1 MPIQYTNPF
10 SQFQDPMST
19 EIASELRNRF
29 LTNYETS
36 SKIEMEMAN
45 LQAAPFEG
53 DRNLRNNLVKS
64 TQEQLNQLS
73 QKGNYEHMT
82 VPVMESAKRYS
93 VKSKPIQDNMARYQS
108 YLETLSEA
116 KNNKEIDHE
125 DYTGTIKLA
134 TRNYSGLVEN
144 PDGTYGNAFSGVE
157 YVARPD
163 IQKMINDQIATVAAD
178 MFGEE
183 IQNVGVG
190 PNGKYTVKTKTGVKS
205 ISPEKIQL
213 AISSVFQDGQV
224 LAYLDRKGDIRTLD
238 LTEEDLMQEKSGAVS
253 SLQSQYDQLNDQLK
267 DAKTPEEKAMI
278 QEQMSQVVRQSGEL
292 NALTDTEQ
300 LRALAKQREISD
312 IVSGYANAA
321 MAASYSEQDTSTI
334 VSWDALFLKNQKT
347 DAENLSD
354 MANVQLAGRLF
365 EQISPQGVT
374 YDNIVASTT
383 EARNNVKT
391 LLSTESLKEAG
402 IDTTTFTSEDIMNM
416 SFEDLVK
423 RTSMDGARHILNR
436 RDLVIE
442 NQNMVIAAEKAL
454 QESKNSVGLTDE
466 VMLANYTNNVSGA
479 TELISQVGTALSTNE
494 VETASLLNNYLKFS
508 AMLDK
513 QSALFGFSFD
523 SVLSMF
529 TSPISG
535 NPMVQNEIAHDK
547 RLAEE
552 MGKIAEETGMSIE
565 QFNQIAKLLERK
577 KDDAGYFPEFGKALM
592 GRVPWNR
599 WNSGEKK
606 IKSGDV
612 EVDVEDVLD
621 DMYLQQQ
628 NMTSKINKD
637 LKVRTRTQ
645 YQGTLM
651 TSLPG
656 MSKGELSAIQKLL
669 PKGGGV
675 NNNIQY
681 LNSFTGELQSF
692 EILLRDLKER
702 GISQAENF
710 DMNTAAQS
718 TEVLFNPY
726 NFGIHGP
733 TMETEFVDKEGNKFS
748 VAIPVRNTLN
758 APTFNALSNN
768 PSYVFTRKI
777 AAQNGY
783 GVKNIIVPV
792 ILEDGNKVNLHVDL
806 ANDFYKVE
814 ANGNMSSA
822 QNLTSALQPGGS
834 IQLLYENGARFE

>member
-1 MPIQYTNPF
+1 
-10 SQFQDPMST
+10 MST

-36 SKIEMEMAN
+36 SKIELEMAA

-64 TQEQLNQLS
+64 TQEQLNQLA

-108 YLETLSEA
+108 YLESLSEA
-116 KNNKEIDHE
+116 KNNKELDHE

-144 PDGTYGNAFSGVE
+144 PDGTYGNAFSGIE

-183 IQNVGVG
+183 VQNVAVG
-190 PNGKYTVKTKTGVKS
+190 PNGEYTVKTKTGVKS

-224 LAYLDRKGDIRTLD
+224 SAYLDRKGDIRTLD
-238 LTEEDLMQEKSGAVS
+238 LTEEDLMQIKSGSIS
-253 SLQSQYDQLNDQLK
+253 SLQSQYDQLNSQLK
-267 DAKTPEEKAMI
+267 DAKTPEEKAII
-278 QEQMSQVVRQSGEL
+278 QEQMGEVVRQSGEL
-292 NALTDTEQ
+292 NSLTDTEQ

-321 MAASYSEQDTSTI
+321 MAASYSEQETSTI

-354 MANVQLAGRLF
+354 MSNVQLAGRLF
-365 EQISPQGVT
+365 EQVSPQGVT
-374 YDNIVASTT
+374 YDNIISSVT
-383 EARNNVKT
+383 EAKDNVKN
-391 LLSTESLKEAG
+391 LLSLESLQEAG
-402 IDTTTFTSEDIMNM
+402 IDTNVFTSEDIMNM
-416 SFEDLVK
+416 PYEDLVK
-423 RTSMDGARHILNR
+423 RAGLDGAKHILNR
-436 RDLVIE
+436 RDLVVE
-442 NQNMVIAAEKAL
+442 NQNMAAAAEKAL
-454 QESKNSVGLTDE
+454 QESKQSVGLTDE
-466 VMLANYTNNVSGA
+466 VVLANYVNNVSGA
-479 TELISQVGTALSTNE
+479 SELISE
-494 VETASLLNNYLKFS
+494 VSSSLNTSEIETASLLNNYLKFS
-508 AMLDK
+508 SMLDK
-513 QSALFGFSFD
+513 QSALFNFSFD
-523 SVLSMF
+523 AILSMF
-529 TSPISG
+529 TSPVSG
-535 NPMVQNEIAHDK
+535 NPVTAGKVAHNE

-552 MGKIAEETGMSIE
+552 IGKISEETGMSIE
-565 QFNQIAKLLERK
+565 QFTQIAKLLERK
-577 KDDAGYFPEFGKALM
+577 NDTKSFFPEFGKASM

-628 NMTSKINKD
+628 NMTSKLNKD

-651 TSLPG
+651 SSLPG
-656 MSKGELSAIQKLL
+656 MSKGELSTIQNLL

-675 NNNIQY
+675 NNNVQY
-681 LNSFTGELQSF
+681 LNPFTGELQSF

-702 GISQAENF
+702 EIPQAENF
-710 DMNTAAQS
+710 DMNTASQS

-748 VAIPVRNTLN
+748 VAIPVRSTLS

-783 GVKNIIVPV
+783 GVKNIVVP
-792 ILEDGNKVNLHVDL
+792 ITLEDGNKVNLHVDL
-806 ANDFYKVE
+806 TNNFYKVE
-814 ANGNMSSA
+814 KDGTMSSA
-822 QNLTSALQPGGS
+822 QDLTSALQPGGS
-834 IQLLYENGARFE
+834 IQLLYQNGARFD